1 MVFKEQNEYNKLL
14 LSLGYKL
21 ENMLVPKHEVLN
33 DKDAERLLG
42 FYNVTRD
49 GLPKIKEDD
58 PALKGLGAR
67 MGSIIKI
74 TRKSPSV
81 GIAFYYRVV
90 IEG

>member
-1 MVFKEQNEYNKLL
+1 M
-14 LSLGYKL
+14 LSYYFLWGIYKL

-33 DKDAERLLG
+33 DKGAERLLG

-49 GLPKIKEDD
+49 ELPKIKEDD

-67 MGSIIKI
+67 IGDMIKI
-74 TRKSPSV
+74 TRKSPSA
-81 GIAFYYRVV
+81 GTAFYYRVV